1 MLNQDGQA
9 VNVLITKGNNQ
20 PSRCNDYL
28 ATVQVDPIIRT
39 AVRLK

>member
-9 VNVLITKGNNQ
+9 VNVLITKGKNK

-28 ATVQVDPIIRT
+28 ANH
-39 AVRLK
+39 